1 MSSMTDP
8 IDRGRLARTLLKADG
23 LILSAGAGMGVDSGL
38 PDFRG
43 TEGFW
48 QAYPSLGRSGIRFE
62 EIANPG
68 AFRDD
73 PLLAWGFYGHRL
85 LLYRNTLPHE
95 GFGALLELSAL
106 YRHGSF
112 VFTSNVDGQFQKAGF
127 GEDRIVECHGSIHT
141 LQCLENCRTL
151 LWSAEDFH
159 PDIDQNSGRL
169 LSPFPAVPAAGL
181 WPGPT
186 SSCSAMTD
194 GTTPGHAPR
203 KHDSGIG
210 NGRSPVRWSSK
221 QEQEWPY
228 PRSVFSE
235 RPRGPLSS
243 ASIPGNGKRTGQMT
257 SPFLSGPGTGY
268 GSFSRQSG
276 RKRIQARAI
285 DRRQRAIS
293 SSILRAG

>member
-1 MSSMTDP
+1 MSSKTDP

-68 AFRDD
+68 AFHDD

-85 LLYRNTLPHE
+85 VLYRNTLPHE
-95 GFGALLELSAL
+95 GFGDLLELSAL

-141 LQCLENCRTL
+141 LQCLENCRTI

-169 LSPFPAVPAAGL
+169 LSPLPRCPRCGALARPNILMFGDEGWNDTRTRAQESRFWDWKRKVSRPVVIETGAGMAIPTVRLFGEAQRVPL
-181 WPGPT
+181 IRINPRQWQ
-186 SSCSAMTD
+186 TD
-194 GTTPGHAPR
+194 RGDDISLPLGARDGIRLLLRTIREGEN
-203 KHDSGIG
+203 SG
-210 NGRSPVRWSSK
+210 
-221 QEQEWPY
+221 
-228 PRSVFSE
+228 
-235 RPRGPLSS
+235 
-243 ASIPGNGKRTGQMT
+243 
-257 SPFLSGPGTGY
+257 
-268 GSFSRQSG
+268 QSH
-276 RKRIQARAI
+276 
-285 DRRQRAIS
+285 
-293 SSILRAG
+293 